1 MSNPPTIH
9 ANDFQLRDLAENA
22 PALIEA
28 TSGKDTGITM
38 TRCLG
43 AGGNSTVFL
52 AECDPRRRSDDLSPM
67 SPARMA
73 VKIMQPRAARTL
85 EKGGVDPA
93 SVFIRESVALGRMM
107 ERRPPSEFVV
117 GFYGC
122 GRVNVEVG
130 RGDHHTLPWLAIE
143 FVDGGKAGTSLTQR
157 VKGCATGVDPI
168 RARRMI
174 VGLISGVRALHGEG
188 ILHRD
193 LKPDN
198 VLTAGPIDTEMVKL
212 ADCGIARIEGVQS
225 TVQGMT
231 LTYGGPEQTLSRPG
245 ESCPVIGR
253 WTDVHALAATVWFIL
268 GGEDWC
274 RGGRDMDWFRG
285 QRRSLQTAK
294 RLHQAFKHDL
304 ALLEELDRVL
314 ATGAAQMLPDQAWV
328 GEDAETYKQAAQALL
343 PGMFRGVKRYPDVD
357 QLAAELLPVLDRFV
371 AQWTTLAA
379 EEDLAATEFRISMPP
394 SDKVGERLATV
405 RTFTAMNG
413 SEVPRQHWLDP
424 ILAGGTSSFAFR
436 PDGKVLARFH
446 DRLFYLD
453 FVDGAPSTVGVPSK
467 RIALVGSAK
476 WMVPGPM
483 GGFAL
488 IGEHHV
494 LLLSQ
499 GSFQAMA
506 IPERPGG
513 GEVGPITAP
522 IEGGRI
528 FGVVTG
534 GVEASGGHPEL
545 WTSADGIS
553 WLGPYPLPIG
563 GDVTSITYGAYGFFA
578 TGNHDDVNARAI
590 FIRNDHRTINYD
602 KGVVERPPL
611 LCGTCGTGT
620 QAWSAGEGFILRL
633 DRDEVSAEP
642 IDVHETPVSMRLDPV
657 GVPWLLTS
665 HAVLRRH
672 LQNGKPVWKVY
683 HRVETNMPAY
693 VSLGFAPSGA
703 CVFDR
708 YGDGVVITP
717 FDVEDWSQVETW
729 IGESTSAH

>member
-1 MSNPPTIH
+1 MPPSIH
-9 ANDFQLRDLAENA
+9 ANDFQLRDLAESA
-22 PALIEA
+22 PALIES

-38 TRCLG
+38 TRCIG

-52 AECDPRRRSDDLSPM
+52 AECDPRRRSDDLSPV

-73 VKIMQPRAARTL
+73 VKIMQPRAAANL

-122 GRVNVEVG
+122 GRVDVAVG
-130 RGDHHTLPWLAIE
+130 RSAAQTLPWLAIE

-157 VKGCATGVDPI
+157 VKASARGVDPI
-168 RARRMI
+168 RARRMV

-274 RGGRDMDWFRG
+274 RGGRDIDWFRG

-294 RLHQAFKHDL
+294 RLHQAFKHDPT
-304 ALLEELDRVL
+304 LLDAVDQVL
-314 ATGAAQMLPDQAWV
+314 MTGAAQKLPEQAWV
-328 GEDAETYKQAAQALL
+328 GEDADTYKQAAQALL
-343 PGMFRGVKRYPDVD
+343 PGMFRGGERFPDVD
-357 QLAAELLPVLDRFV
+357 TFAAALLPLLDELVSR
-371 AQWTTLAA
+371 WTTRAA
-379 EEDLAATEFRISMPP
+379 EEDLAATEFRISIPP
-394 SDKVGERLATV
+394 SNKVGERLASV
-405 RTFTAMNG
+405 RGFTAMSG
-413 SEVPRQHWLDP
+413 SDVDRQHWLDP
-424 ILAGGTSSFAFR
+424 ILAGGTSAFAFR

-453 FVDGAPSTVGVPSK
+453 FVDGTPGTVGVPSK
-467 RIALVGSAK
+467 RIALVGSTK
-476 WMVPGPM
+476 WMIPGPM

-499 GSFQAMA
+499 GRFQAMA
-506 IPERPGG
+506 IPERADGG
-513 GEVGPITAP
+513 PVGRITAA
-522 IEGGRI
+522 IEGGRV
-528 FGVVTG
+528 FGVVTD
-534 GVEASGGHPEL
+534 GVPASDGKPEL
-545 WTSADGIS
+545 WTSADGIG
-553 WLGPYPLPIG
+553 WLGPHALPIDG
-563 GDVTSITYGAYGFFA
+563 EVTSISYGAYGFFA
-578 TGNHDDVNARAI
+578 TGNHDGVNARAV
-590 FIRNDHRTINYD
+590 FIGNDHRAVAFD

-611 LCGTCGTGT
+611 LCGTNGTRA
-620 QAWSAGEGFILRL
+620 QAWTAGEGFILRL
-633 DRDEVSAEP
+633 DREGAHVEP
-642 IDVHETPVSMRLDPV
+642 IDVHETPIAMRLDPV

-665 HAVLRRH
+665 HTVLRRH
-672 LQNGKPVWKVY
+672 LQNSKPVWKVY
-683 HRVETNMPAY
+683 HRVETNMPSY
-693 VSLGFAPSGA
+693 VSIGFAPSGA

-708 YGDGVVITP
+708 YGDGVVVTP

-729 IGESTSAH
+729 IGEISSAP